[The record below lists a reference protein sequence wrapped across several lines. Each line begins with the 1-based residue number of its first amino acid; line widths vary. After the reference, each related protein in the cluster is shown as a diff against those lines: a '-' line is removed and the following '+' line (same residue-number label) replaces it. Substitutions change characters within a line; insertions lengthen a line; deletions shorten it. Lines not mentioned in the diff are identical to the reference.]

1 MSLLMDAMR
10 QAEANRRAGKTTGK
24 ESAKESGKP
33 EETPGLSLADKI
45 LDKPLKPIP
54 VPDPGSQLPE
64 IALYMESVSEDL
76 KANPPPP
83 SALPPFSQLP
93 PRRSSERSGEDRP
106 RRNSESPAPRPRD
119 DNQHWRDEVSNA
131 FAAKRLAAQHSVSE
145 QRRPLF
151 WLLGAVGLAVLA
163 IGGYFWYQLNQIGGT
178 SFRPAPAP
186 KAATPAT
193 PFPLPAGNNG
203 STAAATPERQGNTG
217 TGSPLPAPIPLP
229 PLESKDSALGITLP
243 RLNGNSTNSTSRNT
257 PAEPAESGAAARPPA
272 MNPGLPAAH
281 SPRTARASQPPIQLQ
296 RTASTADQLL
306 QRAYQSL
313 QAGSLESARRD
324 YEQVRQLLPRN
335 VDALLGLANIAQRQ
349 GRTAE
354 AERLLRQA
362 AELDPKEPYIQASL
376 LSLQGS
382 GNLQAQTGNESRL
395 KGLVEEQPQSASA
408 HFSLGNHY
416 ARQNRWN
423 EAQQA
428 YFNAWSLDRGNP
440 DYLFNLAVSLDH
452 LRQNKLAV
460 RYYQQALEAA
470 ASRAAAFDRAQ
481 LEQRLGDLRDVQP

>member
-10 QAEANRRAGKTTGK
+10 QAEANRRSGKTT
-24 ESAKESGKP
+24 SKESGKP
-33 EETPGLSLADKI
+33 EETPGLSLADRI

-93 PRRSSERSGEDRP
+93 PRRSGEDRP

-131 FAAKRLAAQHSVSE
+131 FAAKRLAAQHSVNE
-145 QRRPLF
+145 QRRPLL

-178 SFRPAPAP
+178 SFRPAPAT
-186 KAATPAT
+186 KAATPATPATPST

-203 STAAATPERQGNTG
+203 NPAAATPERQGNTG
-217 TGSPLPAPIPLP
+217 SASPLPAPIPLP
-229 PLESKDSALGITLP
+229 PLERKDSALGITLP
-243 RLNGNSTNSTSRNT
+243 RLNGDSTNSTNRNT
-257 PAEPAESGAAARPPA
+257 PAESADSGAAARPPA
-272 MNPGLPAAH
+272 LNPGLPAAH
-281 SPRTARASQPPIQLQ
+281 SPRMARASQPPIQLQ

-313 QAGSLESARRD
+313 QAGNLESARRD

-349 GRTAE
+349 GRSAE

-470 ASRAAAFDRAQ
+470 ATRSAAFDRGQ

>member
-24 ESAKESGKP
+24 ESGKP
-33 EETPGLSLADKI
+33 EETAGLSLADRI
-45 LDKPLKPIP
+45 LDKPLTPIP

-93 PRRSSERSGEDRP
+93 PRRSGERSGEERP

-131 FAAKRLAAQHSVSE
+131 FAAKRQASQLAERE

-151 WLLGAVGLAVLA
+151 WLLGATGMAVLA

-178 SFRPAPAP
+178 SFRPAPAA

-203 STAAATPERQGNTG
+203 SPAAATPERLGNAG

-229 PLESKDSALGITLP
+229 PLESKDSAQGITLP
-243 RLNGNSTNSTSRNT
+243 RLNGDSTNNASRNT
-257 PAEPAESGAAARPPA
+257 PAESAESGVAARSPA
-272 MNPGLPAAH
+272 LNPSVPAAH
-281 SPRTARASQPPIQLQ
+281 SPRMARASQPPIQLQ

-382 GNLQAQTGNESRL
+382 GNQPGQSTNEGRL

-460 RYYQQALEAA
+460 RYYQQALEASA
-470 ASRAAAFDRAQ
+470 TRSAAFDRSQ